1 MQRVWTSWKIGTR
14 LAIAFA
20 LVCALCVTCAGVGL
34 WGLRHQSRLS
44 DQLIAI
50 HTLSNDAAS
59 MKFYV
64 ADETGWQSYEAM
76 DVAAYGPVK
85 ALAADDVNVQGFA
98 DDEKAINALLTSWH
112 SGAMSASEAK
122 SFAALK
128 TAWDSY
134 FATVPK
140 VEALWRQGTP
150 ASFQAATAAMNTGFN
165 SEQYS
170 QVVTATDDI
179 QASIAKRSA
188 ALQKTIHAD
197 TARVRTI
204 TLAVTL
210 AALAVAI
217 GAAFLVTRSIVAP
230 LKRCVATL
238 RSVAA
243 GDLTVRAEVVGHDEV
258 TDLAEALNRSVD
270 ATATAVSGIT
280 RTAEQLSRTS
290 ASLTSS
296 STSVIAAAD
305 DATRES
311 GRADVNAGQV
321 TTAVNALSVGG
332 EEMHAA
338 ISEISRNTAEAA
350 RVAASAVELTSRT
363 AQTMTGLDESSDE
376 IGAVVKLINAIAAQ
390 TNLLALNATIEAAR
404 AGELGKGFAVVANE
418 VKALA
423 QKTEQATN
431 DIAGRVTAI
440 QHDAKQAVNA
450 IGEIDSVIGQISDFQ
465 TTIASAVE
473 EQTATTADMSRWIDE
488 VSGNANLIAE
498 NVGAVVVTASSTRQA
513 IDGVQVASVELAGLS
528 SELDL
533 ISNQFTL

>member
-14 LAIAFA
+14 LAVAFA
-20 LVCALCVTCAGVGL
+20 FVCALCITCAGVGL
-34 WGLRHQSRLS
+34 WGLSHQSRLS
-44 DQLIAI
+44 DQLVAL
-50 HTLSNDAAS
+50 HTLSADAAT

-76 DVAAYGPVK
+76 DVAAYGPAK

-98 DDEKAINALLTSWH
+98 SDEKSIQALMAAWH
-112 SGAMSASEAK
+112 TAAMSPAEAK
-122 SFAALK
+122 SFTALK
-128 TAWDSY
+128 AAWDSY

-179 QASIAKRSA
+179 QASIAKRTA
-188 ALQKTIHAD
+188 ELQKRIHAD
-197 TARVRTI
+197 SDRARTI
-204 TLAVTL
+204 TLTVTL
-210 AALAVAI
+210 AALVVAI
-217 GAAFLVTRSIVAP
+217 GAALLVTRSIVRP

-238 RSVAA
+238 RAVAA
-243 GDLTVRAEVVGHDEV
+243 GDLTVRAEVTGRDEV

-270 ATATAVSGIT
+270 ATATAVSGLT
-280 RTAEQLSRTS
+280 RTAEQLSHTS
-290 ASLTSS
+290 AALTTSS
-296 STSVIAAAD
+296 SSVMAAAD

-350 RVAASAVELTSRT
+350 RVATSAVELTGRT
-363 AQTMTGLDESSDE
+363 AQTMSGLDESSDE

-418 VKALA
+418 VKDLA

-431 DIAGRVTAI
+431 GIAGRVSAI
-440 QHDAKQAVNA
+440 QQDAKQAVLA
-450 IGEIDSVIGQISDFQ
+450 ISEIDSVIGQISDFQ

-488 VSGNANLIAE
+488 VSGNANLIAD
-498 NVGAVVVTASSTRQA
+498 NVSAVVTTATTTRQA

-528 SELDL
+528 AELDL
-533 ISNQFTL
+533 IAKQFTL